1 MAASLPWL
9 ACSSSSNDP
18 PRDGGHDGAS
28 SNANGADAGGADAA
42 CIDPLLETSTLRG
55 VGFDAWEGLGILGCL
70 NPSLP
75 VDDTKCDDG
84 TVRGGGFMVM
94 TSVCTGDS
102 WELYVFDGS
111 RGLNCGTT
119 HAPVAG
125 VFTITPADCTCAL
138 PNRAPASGCEEA
150 DGGADGEAGP

>member
-28 SNANGADAGGADAA
+28 SDASDSDASGSDAA
-42 CIDPLLETSTLRG
+42 CIDPLSETTLRG

-70 NPSLP
+70 NPSRP

-84 TVRGGGFMVM
+84 TVRGGAFTVM

-119 HAPVAG
+119 RAPVAG